1 MKIDPA
7 ILAEFDPAN
16 FTLSASCLEPQ
27 TTDPS
32 AHATDNGSKTK
43 AKFDKFFYMFPEHV
57 FEGVWNLCEQH
68 NNYAPLRI
76 LSVLHKLWFEDFGR
90 NPVRLTSYKL
100 RKLGISR
107 WRKYRALKLLEEG
120 GYIFVERVNGDNP
133 FVTLK
138 WFPNKKRPA
147 PSR

>member
-1 MKIDPA
+1 MVSFI
-7 ILAEFDPAN
+7 
-16 FTLSASCLEPQ
+16 TLRPLE
-27 TTDPS
+27 DS
-32 AHATDNGSKTK
+32 
-43 AKFDKFFYMFPEHV
+43 F
-57 FEGVWNLCEQH
+57 
-68 NNYAPLRI
+68 R
-76 LSVLHKLWFEDFGR
+76 LHKLWFEDFGR
-90 NPVRLTSYKL
+90 NPVQLTSYKL

-138 WFPNKKRPA
+138 WFPNQKRPA